1 MSLEEV
7 AAVLGWCTVINFVV
21 LIISTLALMFLQKFA
36 LQIHERI
43 SGASAEQLK
52 PIYFQ
57 YLAQMKLLW
66 IVFNLTPYIAIRVF
80 VLGE

>member
-43 SGASAEQLK
+43 TGTSAEQLK